1 MKVVGGLGNQ
11 IFGYI
16 FGLAV
21 AKKLNSKL
29 IVDDALIYF
38 GSNKSRVLE
47 INKLVASDYKLE
59 FKQRKINVF
68 FKKFDNRIMQRVFW
82 KVASFN
88 TFHENKINNR
98 EFRFKPNQKFYGYF
112 QTWFYADTL
121 ASNGF
126 DFKFS
131 SKNLSHEYNEFLE
144 SSNFLNDIFI
154 HVRLGDYLDLQ
165 DIYKIV
171 PETYFLEAI
180 AAIKTNRNVGRII
193 LIAEDRNEV
202 AICYPNLYEI
212 CDLIIDKLSGLSDL
226 ECFILLSS
234 SNCIVASNSTYSMWA
249 AWISK
254 NRNGLAV
261 VPEAHYF
268 QPESQKLVDD
278 RWDKVDKNTGKI
290 ALGSPRIDDLIDH
303 QEEFNKKF

>member
-11 IFGYI
+11 IFGYV

-47 INKLVASDYKLE
+47 INKLVASDYNLE

-68 FKKFDNRIMQRVFW
+68 FKKFDNRIMQKVFW
-82 KVASFN
+82 KVASSN

-144 SSNFLNDIFI
+144 CSNFLNDIFI

-165 DIYKIV
+165 DTYKIV

-180 AAIKTNRNVGRII
+180 AAIKTNRDVGRII

-290 ALGSPRIDDLIDH
+290 ALGSLRIDDLIDH

>member
-1 MKVVGGLGNQ
+1 VKVVGGLGNQ

-21 AKKLNSKL
+21 AKRLKSKL
-29 IVDDALIYF
+29 TVDDALICF

-47 INKLVASDYKLE
+47 INKLVVSDSNLE
-59 FKQRKINVF
+59 FKQRKINVY
-68 FKKFDNRIMQRVFW
+68 FKKFDNIIIQKIFW

-88 TFHENKINNR
+88 TFHENKINDR

-121 ASNGF
+121 ASDGF
-126 DFKFS
+126 NFKFP
-131 SKNLSHEYNEFLE
+131 SKNLSHKYYKFVE
-144 SSNFLNDIFI
+144 SSNFLNDICI

-165 DIYKIV
+165 DTYKIM

-180 AAIKTNRNVGRII
+180 AAIQANRDVGRII
-193 LIAEDRNEV
+193 LFTENTNEV
-202 AICYPNLYEI
+202 ASYYPNLYEI
-212 CDLIIDKLSGLSDL
+212 CDLIIDKSSGLSDL

-249 AWISK
+249 AWVSK
-254 NRNGLAV
+254 NRNGLAI

-278 RWDKVDKNTGKI
+278 RWDKVDKKTGTI
-290 ALGSPRIDDLIDH
+290 ALGSPRIDDLIQK
-303 QEEFNKKF
+303 QEDFNNKF

>member
-11 IFGYI
+11 IFGYV

-21 AKKLNSKL
+21 AKKLKTNL
-29 IVDDALIYF
+29 TVDDALIYF

-47 INKLVASDYKLE
+47 IDKLVALDYNLV
-59 FKQRKINVF
+59 FKRRKINVF
-68 FKKFDNRIMQRVFW
+68 LKKFDNRTMQKIFW

-88 TFHENKINNR
+88 TLHENKINDR
-98 EFRFKPNQKFYGYF
+98 GFRFKSNQKFYGYF
-112 QTWFYADTL
+112 QTWFYADLL

-131 SKNLSHEYNEFLE
+131 SMNLSSKYYKFLE
-144 SSNFLNDIFI
+144 SNNFLNDIFI
-154 HVRLGDYLDLQ
+154 HVRLGDYLDFK
-165 DIYKIV
+165 DTYKIM
-171 PETYFLEAI
+171 PESYFLEAI
-180 AAIKTNRNVGRII
+180 AAIKANRDVERIV
-193 LIAEDRNEV
+193 LFAEDTNAV
-202 AICYPNLYEI
+202 ASHYPNLYAI

-234 SNCIVASNSTYSMWA
+234 SSCIIASNSTYSMWA

-254 NRNGLAV
+254 NRNSLAIA
-261 VPEAHYF
+261 PESHYF
-268 QPESQKLVDD
+268 QAESQKLVDD
-278 RWDKVDKNTGKI
+278 RWDKIDKETGTI
-290 ALGSPRIDDLIDH
+290 SLGSLRNDDLIDK